1 MPVPKKVLWA
11 GETGGGELRQDLGE
25 GRFETTSSPQKR
37 CLLSSSENWMT
48 NFELL
53 KTSLKKVVRQTEVMP
68 IQKESSGQA
77 KPETENFGRTSVMV
91 D

>member
-11 GETGGGELRQDLGE
+11 GETGDGELRQDLGE
-25 GRFETTSSPQKR
+25 GRLKTTSSPQKR

-53 KTSLKKVVRQTEVMP
+53 K
-68 IQKESSGQA
+68 SSSRKSTGKSRSA
-77 KPETENFGRTSVMV
+77 IV
-91 D
+91 

>member
-1 MPVPKKVLWA
+1 
-11 GETGGGELRQDLGE
+11 
-25 GRFETTSSPQKR
+25 
-37 CLLSSSENWMT
+37 MT

-53 KTSLKKVVRQTEVMP
+53 KKSLKKVARQTEVMP

-77 KPETENFGRTSVMV
+77 KPEMENFGRTSVKV